1 MGADGQQSERHP
13 LTPRAAV
20 ACWRVLRITWL
31 RFGFSAGVLDAAAI
45 AFFALVCLAP
55 LGILLATVAHLLV
68 GNSAEVHQHITEA
81 LSALGPAA
89 AEAVTPHVLE
99 IVDNPASRTVGALS
113 ALALIWAGLRLFEAV
128 ERTLTGIWPGKVL
141 RSYWHRKLVALAML
155 VLAGLLLGSF
165 VLFSAFMAGARG
177 WLQRLPGVDP
187 LALHSLEPRFTLV
200 YGFLMS
206 FVAFSVIYKF
216 VPVQRVRTSTALA
229 SGLLAALIWHAGSPV
244 FTWMLHN
251 STRQGAVLGGLANLL
266 VFAIWSFL
274 GAQILVIG
282 AHFAVAFEHVIVYRR
297 PETEDDRL
305 IAWPRSRRQA
315 ESSAGE
321 TADLHYDE

>member
-1 MGADGQQSERHP
+1 MAADAPHP
-13 LTPRAAV
+13 ARPLKLPRAVLAW
-20 ACWRVLRITWL
+20 WRVLRITWL
-31 RFGFSAGVLDAAAI
+31 RFGFSAGVLDAAAV

-68 GNSAEVHQHITEA
+68 GNSADVHQRITEA
-81 LSALGPAA
+81 LAALGPSA
-89 AEAVTPHVLE
+89 AEAVAPHVLE
-99 IVDNPASRTVGALS
+99 IVDNPASRTVGVIS
-113 ALALIWAGLRLFEAV
+113 ALALIWAGLHLFEAV

-141 RSYWHRKLVALAML
+141 RSYLHRKLVALVML
-155 VLAGLLLGSF
+155 VVAGLLLDSF
-165 VLFSAFMAGARG
+165 VLFSAFAAGARG

-187 LALHSLEPRFTLV
+187 QTAHSAEPRFFLV

-206 FVAFSVIYKF
+206 VIAFGIIYKF
-216 VPVQRVRTSTALA
+216 VPVQRVRTRTALA

-251 STRQGAVLGGLANLL
+251 SHRQGAVLGGLANLL

-282 AHFAVAFEHVIVYRR
+282 AHFAVAFEHVIIHRR
-297 PETEDDRL
+297 PAAEDDRL
-305 IAWPRSRRQA
+305 IAWPRSRRDA
-315 ESSAGE
+315 EWPPGE
-321 TADLHYDE
+321 SGHVGSDE